1 MVSTGL
7 DCLVVT
13 EAYGKANGF
22 RGVGGSRCKRGGGGR
37 AIPSPKKSS
46 KPCNLLTFSP
56 RVASYIYR

>member
-13 EAYGKANGF
+13 EAYGKANDF
-22 RGVGGSRCKRGGGGR
+22 RGVGGSRCKHAGGGR

-46 KPCNLLTFSP
+46 KPWNLLTFNHW
-56 RVASYIYR
+56 VASYIYR

>member
-13 EAYGKANGF
+13 EACRKANDIK
-22 RGVGGSRCKRGGGGR
+22 GVGGSRCKHAGGGR

-46 KPCNLLTFSP
+46 KPWNLLTFSP